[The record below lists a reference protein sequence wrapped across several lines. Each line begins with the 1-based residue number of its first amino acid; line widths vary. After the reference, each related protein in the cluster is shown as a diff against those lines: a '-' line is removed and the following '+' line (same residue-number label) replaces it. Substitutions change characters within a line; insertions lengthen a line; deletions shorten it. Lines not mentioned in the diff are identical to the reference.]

1 MYLRPYI
8 SVITFF
14 ILFHSYSQNHKVVNW
29 INENAIKIED
39 ANPDTNITIFN
50 NSIPKKFANAKL
62 FGFGE
67 ATHQGKEF
75 FNIKAKFFKYLVKNQ
90 DVNVF
95 IMEDSYT
102 SEAGI
107 NEWISGGKGN
117 AETIAKNFSVGFWYC
132 QEVVDLLEW
141 MRNYNLNKPQEEQI
155 RFYGMDIQNV
165 KNVNREIRALFKKF
179 EIPVSEELLL
189 EVDKCVEKKIMYNKP
204 TDWADIQIPKLNKIK
219 SLLLS
224 FKSKIKNQ
232 ENIEEVISG
241 IRVLDY
247 LTKYTY
253 YVQNNHSQDRDLKM
267 FENVKWIVENKSNNG
282 KAFIWAHNSHI
293 NNKQGGGNY
302 NRRNIFNLGRHLK
315 EYYKNDYYSVG
326 FDFGTGTQAGYF
338 SSKDEKL
345 SWKKVEI
352 KEPFTKTYAETLNLA
367 KDEIYFIDMSIALD
381 GNSSNFFKKKSK
393 QIDVGGGGFKPKKN
407 NLYKK
412 KFSEMYD
419 GLIFVKN
426 ISLPTYNLIT
436 N

>member
-1 MYLRPYI
+1 MLF
-8 SVITFF
+8 STL
-14 ILFHSYSQNHKVVNW
+14 ILNGQNNTVVNW

-50 NSIPKKFANAKL
+50 NNIPKKFADAKL

-75 FNIKAKFFKYLVKNQ
+75 FNLKAKFFKYLVKNQ
-90 DVNVF
+90 GVRVF

-117 AETIAKNFSVGFWYC
+117 AETIAKNFSIGFWYC
-132 QEVVDLLEW
+132 KEVVDLLEW
-141 MRNYNLNKPQEEQI
+141 MREYNLNKPQKEQI

-165 KNVNREIRALFKKF
+165 KDINKEIRDLVKKF
-179 EIPVSEELLL
+179 EISVSEELLL
-189 EVDKCVEKKIMYNKP
+189 VADKCAEKKVMYNKS
-204 TDWADIQIPKLNKIK
+204 TNWANIQIPKLNKIK
-219 SLLLS
+219 SILLD
-224 FKSKIKNQ
+224 FKNKIKNQ

-241 IRVLDY
+241 IRALDY

-253 YVQNNHSQDRDLKM
+253 YVQNNYSQDRDLKM
-267 FENVKWIVENKSNNG
+267 FENVKWIVKNKANNG
-282 KAFIWAHNSHI
+282 KAFIWAHNDHI
-293 NNKQGGGNY
+293 NNKQAGNY
-302 NRRNIFNLGRHLK
+302 SRRNIYNLGRHLK
-315 EYYKNDYYSVG
+315 EYYKDNYYSVG

-338 SSKDEKL
+338 STKHKKP

-352 KEPFTKTYAETLNLA
+352 KEPFAKTYAKTLNLA
-367 KDEIYFIDMSIALD
+367 KDEIYFIDMSIALHS
-381 GNSSNFFKKKSK
+381 NSSYFFKKKRK
-393 QIDVGGGGFKPKKN
+393 QIVAGGNGFNPKKN
-407 NLYKK
+407 NLYNK

-426 ISLPTYNLIT
+426 ISLPTNNLIAK
-436 N
+436 